1 MLAIEKQY
9 VQWHEN
15 ETLHHARWLSQSNQV
30 PPTRIILVDDKMT
43 ADEAYRL
50 ACEGTSLLWH
60 GDFHNARQLLQ
71 ALGRRIDRT
80 NERSEQRKLKKA
92 ANKSAANKSVTPK
105 EIPNLFHQ
113 QRQMQAQRS
122 RILSRLL
129 LELDAG
135 YISQLRRAPDV
146 SAACTAAFGKL
157 DKAIDETCVLSF
169 RDLQGALGAEGWRE
183 KGVPIT
189 GLGLSVFPHYGVFA
203 PTRHEYV
210 QLLLDAPLPDT
221 CDVAFDIGTGTGLLA
236 IILAQRGVKQV
247 IATDLNPRALACA
260 SDNFARL
267 ELSAVQLQQ
276 ADLFPTDVP
285 LANLIVC
292 NPPWLP
298 AKPTSPLEYAVYD
311 ANSTMLRG
319 FLQGAKQH
327 LAKQGE
333 VWLILSDLAE
343 HLQLRSRNELL
354 GWFVDSGLK
363 VKYRLDTQP
372 KHGRSQDNTDPLFV
386 ARSAEITSL
395 WCLVPFDN

>member
-50 ACEGTSLLWH
+50 ACEGTSMLWH

-247 IATDLNPRALACA
+247 IATDLNPRALAC
-260 SDNFARL
+260 SNDNFTRL
-267 ELSAVQLQQ
+267 DLSTVQLQQ

-327 LAKQGE
+327 LTKQGE